1 MTNHFDAITIPGKPG
16 LKSSYGQLTGS
27 AFSLALAKIVQKHNN
42 LTVVITN
49 DSFSALKLE
58 QELKF
63 FCATNA
69 LQCPILIFPDWE
81 ILPYDSFSPHQDII
95 SLRLKAL
102 CQLSHLQQGVLIVPV
117 STLMHRLCPKEYVMQ
132 HSLWIK
138 IGQRFELTAMRK
150 CLEEAGYFCVAE
162 VASHGEFAVRGSMVD
177 LFPMGSEI
185 PYRIELFD
193 NEIDSIR
200 TFEAETQ
207 RSLEKMNEV
216 QLLPAREYSLN
227 PESIAH
233 FRTQFRSRFEG
244 NPTEC
249 PLYLDVSE
257 GNLYPGLEYYLP
269 LFFTNTHSL
278 FEYLPENCLIVQEKN
293 IDNAA
298 LAFWKEVKERHDQYG
313 HDRLRP
319 ILSPVEIVLEPHD
332 MMARLKAFPMI
343 ELCPEKVEEKSGSAN
358 FETAILPPL
367 QIEVKQAESFAK
379 LKAFIQTFKGR
390 FLFSAESTGRREIL
404 RDLLRNIGYLAT
416 PIDNWNHFLTSDVSL
431 GLMISPLEQGV
442 ILDNHIAIIT
452 ETELLGKRVMQRRFR
467 KTRKPVF
474 DLEVQNLA
482 ELTMNDP
489 VVHLEHGIGR
499 YQGLVYLTLLG
510 QEGEFFSLS
519 YAEGAKLYVPV
530 TSLNLISR
538 YSGMDKDEIAI
549 HRLGSDQWQK
559 IKSKALEEVRD
570 TAAELLE
577 IYAKRSAKKGF
588 SFPVPDEEYN
598 AFAAEF
604 PFEETPDQQKA
615 IDEVLSDLSSD
626 KPMDRVVCGDV
637 GFGKTEVA
645 MRACFIA
652 VNAGK
657 QVAILVPTTLLA
669 EQHYQTFL
677 DRFSEF
683 AIKVDVIS
691 RFKTPK
697 EQQAVIEKIATGAID
712 ILIGT
717 HKILQDNIIFK
728 DLGLLIIDE
737 EHRFGVRQKEN
748 YKALRSEV
756 DILTL
761 TATPIPRT
769 LNLAM
774 GGLRDLSIIATPPA
788 RRLSIKTFVRER
800 HSSLIVEAISREL
813 HRGGQVYFL
822 HNTVETI
829 EKEARDL
836 SALLPSARVVVAHGQ
851 MRERELE
858 KVMSDFYH
866 RRYNV
871 LVCTTIIET
880 GIDIPTANTIIID
893 RADKLGLAQLHQLRG
908 RVGRSHH
915 QAYAFCLIPPKAK
928 LSSDAKKRLDAL
940 EAMEE
945 LGSGFSLATHDLEIR
960 GAGELLGES
969 QSGDIQQVG
978 FHLYM
983 ELLAE
988 AVETLKKGEKF
999 SENKENKKA
1008 LEVDLQIP
1016 ALIPVVYIADVQ
1028 TRLVLYKR
1036 IANCA
1041 SSEKLDDLKS
1051 EMIDRFGVLPPQSI
1065 NLFKIM
1071 SLKIFAKNLGIY
1083 KIEAGAKGGRIEFSP
1098 HPKINPN
1105 QVMYLIQQKPT
1116 EYRLDGPNRLKFTL
1130 DLSNTEKRIELVR
1143 ELLNT
1148 LVLV

>member
-1 MTNHFDAITIPGKPG
+1 MTNHFDAISIPEKPG
-16 LKSSYGQLTGS
+16 HKSSYGQLIGS
-27 AFSLALAKIVQKHNN
+27 AFSLALAKIIEKHEG

-49 DSFSALKLE
+49 DSLSAIKLE

-63 FCATNA
+63 FCATKDIHV
-69 LQCPILIFPDWE
+69 PILIFPDWE
-81 ILPYDSFSPHQDII
+81 ILPYDSFSPHQDIV

-102 CQLSHLQQGVLIVPV
+102 YQLNHLQQGVLIVPV
-117 STLMHRLCPKEYVMQ
+117 STLMHRLCPKEYVIQ
-132 HSLWIK
+132 NSLWIK
-138 IGQRFELTAMRK
+138 IGQRFELTLMRK
-150 CLEEAGYFCVAE
+150 YLEEAGYFCVAE
-162 VASHGEFAVRGSMVD
+162 VAAHGEFSVRGSMVD
-177 LFPMGSEI
+177 LFPMGSET

-200 TFEAETQ
+200 TFEIETQ
-207 RSLEKMNEV
+207 RSLEKITEV
-216 QLLPAREYSLN
+216 QLLPAREYPLN
-227 PESIAH
+227 TDGIAT
-233 FRTQFRSRFEG
+233 FRTQFRARFEG
-244 NPTEC
+244 NPTQC
-249 PLYLDVSE
+249 PIYLDVSE

-269 LFFTNTHSL
+269 LFFPKTQTL
-278 FEYLPENCLIVQEKN
+278 FEYLPKNCLIVQEKN
-293 IDNAA
+293 IENAA
-298 LAFWKEVKERHDQYG
+298 LTFWKEVKERHDQYG

-319 ILSPVEIVLEPHD
+319 ILSPSEIVLEPHE
-332 MMARLKAFPMI
+332 MMASLKAFPII
-343 ELCPEKVEEKSGSAN
+343 ELSAEKMEDRISTVN
-358 FETAILPPL
+358 FETRTLPPL
-367 QIEVKQAESFAK
+367 QIEIKQVESFSR
-379 LKAFIQTFKGR
+379 LKAFIYSFKGR
-390 FLFSAESTGRREIL
+390 ILLSAESTGRREIV
-404 RDLLRNIGYLAT
+404 REWLRNIGSRSDA
-416 PIDNWNHFLTSDVSL
+416 IDNWAHFLASDIPL

-452 ETELLGKRVMQRRFR
+452 ETELLGKRVMQRRLR

-474 DLEVQNLA
+474 DLEVQSLA

-538 YSGMDKDEIAI
+538 YLGADKDEIAV

-588 SFPVPDEEYN
+588 SFPPPDEHYK
-598 AFAAEF
+598 AFSTEF

-615 IDEVLSDLSSD
+615 IDEVIEDLTSD

-645 MRACFIA
+645 MRACF
-652 VNAGK
+652 VVVQAGK

-683 AIKVDVIS
+683 AIKVEVIS
-691 RFKTPK
+691 RFKTQK
-697 EQQAVIEKIATGAID
+697 EQQVVIEKIAAGTID

-717 HKILQDNIIFK
+717 HKILQDNVIFK

-774 GGLRDLSIIATPPA
+774 GGLRDLSIIATPPL

-800 HSSLIVEAISREL
+800 NAPLIVEAISREL

-880 GIDIPTANTIIID
+880 GIDIPTVNTIIID

-928 LSSDAKKRLDAL
+928 LSSDAKKRLEAL

-945 LGSGFSLATHDLEIR
+945 LGAGFSLATHDLEIR

-988 AVETLKKGEKF
+988 AVKTLKKGEKF
-999 SENKENKKA
+999 SASQTNKKT

-1016 ALIPVVYIADVQ
+1016 ALIPVIYIADVQ
-1028 TRLVLYKR
+1028 MRLVLYKR
-1036 IANCA
+1036 IASCP
-1041 SSEKLDDLKS
+1041 SQEKLEDLKS
-1051 EMIDRFGVLPPQSI
+1051 EMIDRFGVLPGQTI
-1065 NLFKIM
+1065 NLFKITE
-1071 SLKIFAKNLGIY
+1071 LKIFAKDLGIH
-1083 KIEAGAKGGRIEFSP
+1083 KIEAGAKGGRIEFSA

-1105 QVMYLIQQKPT
+1105 QVIHLIQKKPT
-1116 EYRLDGPNRLKFTL
+1116 EYRLDGPNRLKFIL
-1130 DLSNTEKRIELVR
+1130 DLQDVQKRVQVVR
-1143 ELLNT
+1143 ELLNILT
-1148 LVLV
+1148 LV